1 VEGIQRYS
9 QGESRLLIPAGG
21 VRLADLMHK
30 FSSRTLLIFVI
41 GLLLAVILLGLATA
55 YMSKLKQQRRLL
67 SDSSG
72 FNYGASA
79 PLPES
84 PAVRT

>member
-1 VEGIQRYS
+1 MEGIQRYS
-9 QGESRLLIPAGG
+9 QGEARLLIPAG
-21 VRLADLMHK
+21 
-30 FSSRTLLIFVI
+30 
-41 GLLLAVILLGLATA
+41 